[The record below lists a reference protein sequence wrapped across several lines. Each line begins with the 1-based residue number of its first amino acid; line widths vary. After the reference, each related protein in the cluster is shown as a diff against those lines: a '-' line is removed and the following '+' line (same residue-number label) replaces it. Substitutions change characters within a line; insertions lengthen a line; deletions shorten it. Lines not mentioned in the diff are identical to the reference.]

1 MNERE
6 AREMLISVSREHL
19 SVTLMDI
26 FVALLIWLFGLLVFL
41 PAAYQIT
48 PKGVPLA
55 ISIIVLIGFSVFVIR
70 AINSGLI
77 VLLDSTSNV
86 LAYKY
91 KSWKKP
97 KISIEKLKDIFKNVV
112 YVAVALIL
120 YLLYSPFLLTIHPSL
135 NGLVLITVIIWI
147 FWVTLK
153 TVNIMLLNQETRS
166 EMH

>member
-1 MNERE
+1 MSERE

-19 SVTLMDI
+19 SVTLMNI

-77 VLLDSTSNV
+77 VILDSTSNV

-91 KSWKKP
+91 KRWNKP
-97 KISIEKLKDIFKNVV
+97 KISIEKLKDTFKNGV
-112 YVAVALIL
+112 YVVVALIL
-120 YLLYSPFLLTIHPSL
+120 YLLYSPLLLTIHPSL
-135 NGLVLITVIIWI
+135 NGLVLITVILWI
-147 FWVTLK
+147 FWATLK
-153 TVNIMLLNQETRS
+153 TVNIMLLNQETQS
-166 EMH
+166 EMR